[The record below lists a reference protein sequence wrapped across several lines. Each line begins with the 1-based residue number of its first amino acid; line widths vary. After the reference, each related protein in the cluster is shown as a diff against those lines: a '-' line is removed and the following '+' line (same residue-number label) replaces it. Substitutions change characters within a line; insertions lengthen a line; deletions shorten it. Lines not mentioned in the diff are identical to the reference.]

1 MVERVVLASVDGS
14 PVSRKVARVALRL
27 AGRLGLQLVLLHVV
41 SEHLVAG
48 VQGVGRPSPGE
59 SGAEPIL
66 ALKDETLNEELRVVH
81 SIVSELMESGVKVK
95 LLSLT
100 GDPSRIILEQAEKL
114 AAVIVVGYKGG
125 GFLEPGGGRV
135 LKKVIEKAT
144 VPVVVVTPNLDQ
156 EVIDSSL

>member
-1 MVERVVLASVDGS
+1 MERAVLASVDGS
-14 PVSRKVARVALRL
+14 PVSRRVARVALRL
-27 AGRLGLQLVLLHVV
+27 AERLGLQLILLHVI

-48 VQGVGRPSPGE
+48 IQAVGRPSPGE

-100 GDPSRIILEQAEKL
+100 GDPSQIILEQAEKL
-114 AAVIVVGYKGG
+114 AAVIVMGYKGG
-125 GFLEPGGGRV
+125 GFLNPSGGRV

-144 VPVVVVTPNLDQ
+144 VPVIIVTPNLNPD
-156 EVIDSSL
+156 IIGKLF